1 MTQTK
6 TSVSHRV
13 LLVDDDEAVRD
24 MMSATLEAKGFDVVP
39 ASQRDGS
46 PETDHYGKLR
56 RAYHGPAHAEPQ

>member
-24 MMSATLEAKGFDVVP
+24 MMSRTLECKGFEVVP
-39 ASQRDGS
+39 AASVV
-46 PETDHYGKLR
+46 EALKLMVNI
-56 RAYHGPAHAEPQ
+56 YLTHANIERIVFL

>member
-24 MMSATLEAKGFDVVP
+24 MMSATLKGKGFEVVACQP
-39 ASQRDGS
+39 AW
-46 PETDHYGKLR
+46 
-56 RAYHGPAHAEPQ
+56 

>member
-24 MMSATLEAKGFDVVP
+24 VMSATLEGKGFDVVSA
-39 ASQRDGS
+39 ASVTTPS
-46 PETDHYGKLR
+46 
-56 RAYHGPAHAEPQ
+56 